1 MRIYG
6 LIVLN
11 GWFNGVVTIVE
22 DGCCGCGGVV
32 DGRKSGGVGSAISL
46 TMEGGWFVKSGGWA
60 ALMDSLWG
68 GSRLRLTWGCGV
80 W

>member
-11 GWFNGVVTIVE
+11 GWFNGVVTIVD
-22 DGCCGCGGVV
+22 DGGCGCGGVV
-32 DGRKSGGVGSAISL
+32 ERRKSVGGGQRYSSHC
-46 TMEGGWFVKSGGWA
+46 GGRVVCESGWWA

-68 GSRLRLTWGCGV
+68 GRRLRLTWGYGV

>member
-11 GWFNGVVTIVE
+11 GWFNGVVTIVD

-32 DGRKSGGVGSAISL
+32 DGRKR
-46 TMEGGWFVKSGGWA
+46 GGWA
-60 ALMDSLWG
+60 ALLVSLWRG
-68 GSRLRLTWGCGV
+68 DGL
-80 W
+80 